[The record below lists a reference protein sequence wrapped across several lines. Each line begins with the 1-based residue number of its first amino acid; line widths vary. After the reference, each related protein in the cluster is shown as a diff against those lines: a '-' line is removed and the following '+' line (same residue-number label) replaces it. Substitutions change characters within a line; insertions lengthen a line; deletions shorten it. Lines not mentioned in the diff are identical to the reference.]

1 MPSVLSMLDVIRL
14 PNQGDGQA
22 FDALSTRAMKVFNFD
37 VVNDPDVKYY
47 SWGAKFEP
55 SYFNTFKCVALLLSS
70 SVSFDASSPL
80 GERWFFGCRWSHTVI
95 LAKEGPNDGLV
106 SVQSAHWGEYQGTL
120 ENVNH
125 LDLVGWVNPVR
136 YTISEWVGK
145 PISFKPASFCQCPS
159 ILLRF
164 HPQLD

>member
-1 MPSVLSMLDVIRL
+1 MLDVIRL

-80 GERWFFGCRWSHTVI
+80 GER
-95 LAKEGPNDGLV
+95 
-106 SVQSAHWGEYQGTL
+106 
-120 ENVNH
+120 
-125 LDLVGWVNPVR
+125 
-136 YTISEWVGK
+136 
-145 PISFKPASFCQCPS
+145 
-159 ILLRF
+159 
-164 HPQLD
+164 

>member
-55 SYFNTFKCVALLLSS
+55 SYFNTFKYVALLLFS
-70 SVSFDASSPL
+70 SVSLDAS
-80 GERWFFGCRWSHTVI
+80 
-95 LAKEGPNDGLV
+95 
-106 SVQSAHWGEYQGTL
+106 
-120 ENVNH
+120 
-125 LDLVGWVNPVR
+125 
-136 YTISEWVGK
+136 
-145 PISFKPASFCQCPS
+145 
-159 ILLRF
+159 
-164 HPQLD
+164 